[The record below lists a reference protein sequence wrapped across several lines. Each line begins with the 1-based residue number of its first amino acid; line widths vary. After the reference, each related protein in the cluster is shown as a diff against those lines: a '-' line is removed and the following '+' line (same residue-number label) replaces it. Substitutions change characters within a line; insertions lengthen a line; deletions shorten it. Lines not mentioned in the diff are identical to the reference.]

1 MDIVFGSIPVQAQ
14 TAQRTLDVYAA
25 GSLRTALEDLG
36 RAFMKEHGIQV
47 RATFGA
53 SGLLKDRILAG
64 ESPQVF
70 ASANMGHPAA
80 LVAAGRV
87 RSVLAFARNALCVLA
102 TPSFSLQGKSLAL
115 RLLDEDVK
123 LGTSTPR
130 ADPSGDYAFA
140 MFDRIEA
147 SGAAG
152 PGSAAA
158 LKAKALQLTG
168 GPDSPLPLV
177 RKTVYGELVATGQ
190 ADVFVTYCTN
200 AIAARRDHGALQVL
214 EVPAEI
220 NVWSRYGLALLEP
233 AGADAQAYAQ
243 FLIGPKGQAVLA
255 VHGFMAP

>member
-1 MDIVFGSIPVQAQ
+1 
-14 TAQRTLDVYAA
+14 
-25 GSLRTALEDLG
+25 
-36 RAFMKEHGIQV
+36 
-47 RATFGA
+47 
-53 SGLLKDRILAG
+53 
-64 ESPQVF
+64 
-70 ASANMGHPAA
+70 
-80 LVAAGRV
+80 
-87 RSVLAFARNALCVLA
+87 
-102 TPSFSLQGKSLAL
+102 
-115 RLLDEDVK
+115 
-123 LGTSTPR
+123 
-130 ADPSGDYAFA
+130 

-177 RKTVYGELVATGQ
+177 RKNVYGELVATGQ